1 MTDDTGGRGGD
12 RDEDH
17 AHIPYEEMP
26 VNDEFLPEETYEA
39 FVARMPQACVE
50 LVLETDEGL
59 LLGKRTIEPRVWFWP
74 GSRLYKG
81 EQLEAAARR
90 VAREEL
96 GIEVRLLEQLG
107 VHAHFWRESAD
118 GGPSRHTVNVVY
130 HVVPASDAFE
140 VSLGDGHSAY
150 RFLSTLE
157 PDLHEYV
164 RAYVRRHDLL

>member
-1 MTDDTGGRGGD
+1 MTDDTD
-12 RDEDH
+12 AH
-17 AHIPYEEMP
+17 APYETMP
-26 VNDEFLPEETYEA
+26 VHDEFLPEETYTE

-59 LLGKRTIEPRVWFWP
+59 LLGKRTIEPELWFWP

-81 EQLEAAARR
+81 EGLEAAARR
-90 VAREEL
+90 VASEEL
-96 GIEVRLLEQLG
+96 GVEVRLLEQLG

-130 HVVPASDAFE
+130 HAVPADKE
-140 VSLGDGHSAY
+140 YEIELDDGHSAY

-157 PDLHEYV
+157 PGLHEYV
-164 RAYVRRHDLL
+164 REYVRRYDLL